1 MGLPTGVEAPD
12 FSITTTAGE
21 FQLSKDF
28 KNSPCIIYFYPKDFT
43 NVCTKE
49 ACSFRDEF
57 SIFKSLDVDI
67 LGISRDDVATH
78 KRFKEQYQ
86 LPFELGADV
95 EGTVAKQYKANIP
108 FIGMT
113 KRITYLLNAQ
123 HRIEKVYSGLF
134 EAEKHVEEMILKIR
148 ELKS

>member
-1 MGLPTGVEAPD
+1 MGLSTGIEAPD
-12 FSITTTAGE
+12 FSIATTAGE
-21 FQLSKDF
+21 FRLSRDF

-57 SIFKSLDVDI
+57 AIFKELDVDI

-78 KRFKEQYQ
+78 QKFKEQYQ

-95 EGTVAKQYKANIP
+95 AGTVAKQYKANIP

-134 EAEKHVEEMILKIR
+134 EAEKHVEEMISKIKAM
-148 ELKS
+148 KS